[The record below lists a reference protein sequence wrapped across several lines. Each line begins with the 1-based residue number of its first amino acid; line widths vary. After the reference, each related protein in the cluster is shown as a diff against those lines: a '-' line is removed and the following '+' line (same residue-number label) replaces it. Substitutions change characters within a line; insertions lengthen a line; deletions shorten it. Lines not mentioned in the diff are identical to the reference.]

1 MNLDTY
7 ISIIIDEAQFYT
19 NTNTEDD
26 LEFQYIDEPV
36 ELKEFKKLCKKKFG
50 KTCVRDYG
58 AGQFELIITEADFQ
72 KFGQLALEYN
82 VEFDVEEIV
91 EF

>member
-19 NTNTEDD
+19 NTNTEDS
-26 LEFQYIDEPV
+26 EFQYIDEPV

-50 KTCVRDYG
+50 KTCIRDYG
-58 AGQFELIITEADFQ
+58 AGQFELIITEGDFQ
-72 KFGQLALEYN
+72 KFAQIALEYN